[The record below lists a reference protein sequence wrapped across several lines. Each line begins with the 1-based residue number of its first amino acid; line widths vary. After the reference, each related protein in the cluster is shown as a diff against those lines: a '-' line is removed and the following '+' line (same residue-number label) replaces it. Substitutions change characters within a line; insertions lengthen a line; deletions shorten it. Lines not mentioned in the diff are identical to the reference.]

1 MRKTSDINTPRIIA
15 DTIIPHSVLS
25 QTLSQLR
32 ATSTRDS
39 AGWKTNTEHDDEM
52 EKLQSQNFDL
62 VKRINDQEARLRV
75 LEADVA
81 ALEKEV
87 ASIDEDDV
95 ESQEEMDKDA

>member
-1 MRKTSDINTPRIIA
+1 
-15 DTIIPHSVLS
+15 VLS

-62 VKRINDQEARLRV
+62 VKRINDQESRLRI
-75 LEADVA
+75 LEADVT

-87 ASIDEDDV
+87 SSIDEDDV